1 MSTMLKRFITYLLSI
16 LFLIGT
22 FHLDLQTHNYD
33 YSEDYAICE
42 ISCDDNEH
50 HSSPHLC
57 EKCLNKNHRLTS
69 PDHNDLLYNDKH
81 TKEFLFLDQ
90 DFISVF
96 SFFKI
101 YSRPPP
107 PNLI

>member
-1 MSTMLKRFITYLLSI
+1 MLLSI

-22 FHLDLQTHNYD
+22 FHLDLQSHTYT
-33 YSEDYAICE
+33 EDYAICE

-69 PDHNDLLYNDKH
+69 PDNNESINLLKKLGFILKDIIKRDINDKPVQ
-81 TKEFLFLDQ
+81 LYIIYLD
-90 DFISVF
+90 S
-96 SFFKI
+96 
-101 YSRPPP
+101 
-107 PNLI
+107 

>member
-1 MSTMLKRFITYLLSI
+1 MLRTFITNGLSF

-22 FHLDLQTHNYD
+22 FHFDSQSHTYT
-33 YSEDYAICE
+33 EDYAVCE
-42 ISCDDNEH
+42 VSCDDNEH

-57 EKCLNKNHRLTS
+57 EKCLNKNQRLTS

-107 PNLI
+107 ANLA

>member
-1 MSTMLKRFITYLLSI
+1 MVKTFITYLLSI

-22 FHLDLQTHNYD
+22 FHLDLQSHTYT
-33 YSEDYAICE
+33 EDYAICE

-57 EKCLNKNHRLTS
+57 EKCLNKNHRLVV
-69 PDHNDLLYNDKH
+69 PDYND
-81 TKEFLFLDQ
+81 FLSNFDYRQKFIILNQ
-90 DFISVF
+90 DCVSVF

-107 PNLI
+107 QNLV